1 MSDAGARS
9 GSGPGA
15 VALTEPE
22 LRDWGA
28 ALGRAASGPD
38 VFVALYG
45 ELGAGKSTLVRA
57 ACRALGVAG
66 AVPSPTFTLVNIHRG
81 AEVEIHHA
89 DLYRLEPPVAEKTLV
104 DAGWPE
110 LLEADGPVFV
120 EWADRAADW
129 LPPDR
134 WDVELARDPDDPSVR
149 RAAVHA
155 RGGAP
160 EPPPP
165 AVHAGAGREAGAG

>member
-1 MSDAGARS
+1 VSEADGGLDGR
-9 GSGPGA
+9 GA
-15 VALTEPE
+15 VVMTERE
-22 LRDWGA
+22 LQDWGE
-28 ALGRAASGPD
+28 ALGRAAAAAE

-57 ACRALGVAG
+57 ACRALGVTG
-66 AVPSPTFTLVNIHRG
+66 SVPSPTFTLVNIHRG
-81 AEVEIHHA
+81 TETEIHHA

-110 LLEADGPVFV
+110 LLEAEGPVFV

-134 WDVELARDPDDPSVR
+134 WDIELARAPGDPMVR
-149 RAAVHA
+149 LAEIRA
-155 RGGAP
+155 RGMAP

-165 AVHAGAGREAGAG
+165 ALHAVDESRRGGR